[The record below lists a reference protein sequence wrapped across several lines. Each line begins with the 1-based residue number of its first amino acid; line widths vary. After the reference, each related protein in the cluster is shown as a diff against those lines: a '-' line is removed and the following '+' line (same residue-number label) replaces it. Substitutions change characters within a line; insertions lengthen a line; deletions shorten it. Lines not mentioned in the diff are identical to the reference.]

1 MKVMTFVRSAAV
13 ALALVLAPAVP
24 VMAQQPQAAQD
35 QYVPVDQLQQVEEF
49 PATPLVAGAYGVAWA
64 AVLVWVWMVW
74 TRLQKVDRELA
85 EVSRRLPGAKR

>member
-1 MKVMTFVRSAAV
+1 MKLMTFVRSVAV
-13 ALALVLAPAVP
+13 ALLLVAAPAA

-74 TRLQKVDRELA
+74 TRLQRVDRELA